1 MTSFR
6 FPFHADT
13 RLKYKHYY
21 QIVELKGL
29 FGKHLAKT
37 LAHLVSQL
45 LPHRYLDTCSV
56 NMWQQSRTAQFS
68 PISGHVL
75 PKQNSK
81 EKISEWYDDM
91 MKYWC
96 LHLQLLLWFNDVM
109 AFFFCISLLKIS
121 SLYWRPVY
129 TDALFIRYLTLHW
142 LGLLVGNAYFWAGL
156 IKD

>member
-1 MTSFR
+1 MFLVYLYHTETTYLGVTVTKRIEYSPQFLINSFKNHTEQILHLFRSYMTSFR

-91 MKYWC
+91 MKY
-96 LHLQLLLWFNDVM
+96 
-109 AFFFCISLLKIS
+109 
-121 SLYWRPVY
+121 
-129 TDALFIRYLTLHW
+129 
-142 LGLLVGNAYFWAGL
+142 
-156 IKD
+156 